1 MRGGKGIAVLLALS
15 VLVGAVGCGQQTDIR
30 APKSEKAQ
38 EAVAKAR
45 RFDPAVLRADTP
57 EAIDAEFAARL
68 ADKRKARRSSIARK
82 MESAF

>member
-45 RFDPAVLRADTP
+45 RFDPAAVRADTP
-57 EAIDAEFAARL
+57 EESMRSL
-68 ADKRKARRSSIARK
+68 PRVLRTSERRRRSSIARR
-82 MESAF
+82 MESAS